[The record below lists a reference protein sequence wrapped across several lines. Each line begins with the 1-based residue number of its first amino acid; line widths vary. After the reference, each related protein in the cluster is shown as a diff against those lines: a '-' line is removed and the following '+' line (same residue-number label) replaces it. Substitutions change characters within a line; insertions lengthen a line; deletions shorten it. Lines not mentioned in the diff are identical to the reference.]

1 MFLETSQNSQENTCV
16 RVSLLMKLQASGL
29 KLYLKRDSG
38 TGVFL
43 WILRNFYRTPP
54 VAASESRSEGYEI
67 FREKEILEKLN
78 SKEKICFDVIS
89 SLQINSFMTRPL
101 SYRNQSI
108 DFPSWKSWS
117 TYFFEEGM
125 IPLLSLNKLGEESRT
140 TIILGNFVYKP

>member
-38 TGVFL
+38 TGVFF

-89 SLQINSFMTRPL
+89 SLQINSFMTEAVIIQKPVHW
-101 SYRNQSI
+101 
-108 DFPSWKSWS
+108 FPVMKELK
-117 TYFFEEGM
+117 YLFFRRGYDTSSEFE
-125 IPLLSLNKLGEESRT
+125 
-140 TIILGNFVYKP
+140 